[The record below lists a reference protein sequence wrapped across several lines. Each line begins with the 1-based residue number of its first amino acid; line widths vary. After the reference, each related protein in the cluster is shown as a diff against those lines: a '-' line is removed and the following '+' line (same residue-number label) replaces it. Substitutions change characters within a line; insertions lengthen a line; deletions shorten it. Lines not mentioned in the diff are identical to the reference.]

1 MAQEVKSVSAA
12 LPRKRRL
19 GRRLALPL
27 LVLLSVLTILDIL
40 GSTLELHALNMPP
53 RPTPVVHVAHGPF
66 VQSPLNA
73 TQINAMWRLSSH
85 MTYKQLA
92 QQFVSRMTLDE
103 EIGQL
108 ITVQYSGPSYSPD
121 LQYMIEK
128 LHAGGVILYSWQMFT
143 FQQTKH
149 DIAQMK
155 QHASVPLL
163 ISIDEEGGY
172 VDRLQNIYPWRPSA
186 TQIGD
191 SGNVN
196 MATSEGK
203 RAAHDLLALGFNLN
217 MAPDV
222 DVQVVNGPDQLSRTF
237 GTTPDQVITYAGA
250 YMQAL
255 QSSNIIAC
263 IKHFPGLGAATIDAH
278 VGLPI
283 INRTSDQIY
292 ATELAPY
299 KAFIQSRNKL
309 LNPGMIMST
318 DLLMPA
324 IDPIMPAELS
334 PTFITDILRHQ
345 LGYDG
350 VVTTDALYMDGI
362 SNKWSVPEAAVL
374 ALKAGN
380 DMILGPIG
388 SYQMQATIDAIKAAL
403 QDGTLTR
410 ARVDEAA
417 TRIIALKMAYHIMPT
432 TPV

>member
-1 MAQEVKSVSAA
+1 
-12 LPRKRRL
+12 
-19 GRRLALPL
+19 
-27 LVLLSVLTILDIL
+27 
-40 GSTLELHALNMPP
+40 
-53 RPTPVVHVAHGPF
+53 
-66 VQSPLNA
+66 
-73 TQINAMWRLSSH
+73 

-121 LQYMIEK
+121 LQYMIQK
-128 LHAGGVILYSWQMFT
+128 QHAGGVILYSWQMFT

-203 RAAHDLLALGFNLN
+203 RTAHDLLALGFNLD

-255 QSSNIIAC
+255 QSSNIVAC

-278 VGLPI
+278 MGLPI

-299 KAFIQSRNKL
+299 KAFIQSHNKL

-324 IDPIMPAELS
+324 IDPVMPAELS

-362 SNKWSVPEAAVL
+362 SKKWSVPEAAVL

-417 TRIIALKMAYHIMPT
+417 TRIITLKMAYHIMPT